1 MDWNRLIQGLGG
13 RLLQQAM
20 GVLMKEGVKRMGG
33 PQKPKYQ
40 MTQADREQQARTA
53 ETQKR
58 LQQVMKVGRR
68 FWR

>member
-1 MDWNRLIQGLGG
+1 MDWNRLIQGIGG
-13 RLLQQAM
+13 RLLRQAM
-20 GVLMKEGVKRMGG
+20 GLLMKEGVKRIGG
-33 PQKPKYQ
+33 PQKPKGQ
-40 MTQADREQQARTA
+40 MNPSEREQHARSA